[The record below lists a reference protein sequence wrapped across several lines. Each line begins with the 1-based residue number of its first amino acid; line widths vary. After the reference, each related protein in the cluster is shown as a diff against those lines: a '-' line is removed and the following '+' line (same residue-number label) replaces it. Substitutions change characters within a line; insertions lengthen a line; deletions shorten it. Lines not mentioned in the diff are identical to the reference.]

1 MTRRI
6 SLGRDAVMKL
16 RQLLA
21 SRQPFAY
28 CDSCLAIEME
38 VRLTEAKAAART
50 VGSEPGFTRR
60 WGHCE
65 GCGQTIELT
74 SMRRGAM

>member
-1 MTRRI
+1 MTTRI
-6 SLGRDAVMKL
+6 SSGRDAVVKV

-21 SRQPFAY
+21 SRQPFTY
-28 CDSCLAIEME
+28 CDSCLAIETE

-50 VGSEPGFTRR
+50 VGREAGFTRR

-74 SMRRGAM
+74 SMMRGAM

>member
-1 MTRRI
+1 
-6 SLGRDAVMKL
+6 MKL

-21 SRQPFAY
+21 SRQPFCY

-50 VGSEPGFTRR
+50 VGGEPGFSRG
-60 WGHCE
+60 WGRCD

-74 SMRRGAM
+74 SIRRGAM